1 MRSRIARRTSAAISV
16 LIVLI
21 SIAIVIQ
28 LSRTLQ
34 NHQSEYVLSEGMWP
48 VIEQERQILLLR
60 EVVHAISLGQIV
72 SDEDYQLRRGI
83 AFSRADII
91 RDFARGNPTFDRE
104 NQRELLVQLQHKL
117 NEYAGIERLKL
128 PTPEIARR
136 LLPSINAAADVA
148 HDLVNIRRDAIFD
161 ANDQTFSMIW
171 KLQMSQI
178 ITIILLTLIG
188 IGFYYRNQ
196 AAKKRLRM
204 TMLQAEEL
212 AVANERTRVAREIH
226 DGLGHYLDE
235 IHMHLGATWVLRD
248 KEPDTAYDSLN
259 TARERMVEARRELR
273 RAINVLRADYLVG
286 PLEELL
292 GDPIRTCQLAG
303 IHTTLRIQGTSR
315 TLPEPIKQVLY
326 RTAQE
331 ALTNVRKHAQA
342 SQVDVWLDYR
352 QPKQVRLIIEDDGIG
367 GPPQSNGGRGLI
379 GLRERV
385 ELVNGHIGIDTELGQ
400 GYRIEIEV
408 AG

>member
-1 MRSRIARRTSAAISV
+1 MRSRIARQTSTAISV
-16 LIVLI
+16 LSALI

-28 LSRTLQ
+28 LSLSLQ
-34 NHQSEYVLSEGMWP
+34 NHQAQYIATEGMWP
-48 VIEQERQILLLR
+48 VVEQERSILLLR
-60 EVVHAISLGQIV
+60 EMVQMIHLGQIV
-72 SDEDYQLRRGI
+72 SAEDYQLRRGI
-83 AFSRADII
+83 AFSRVEII
-91 RDFARGNPTFDRE
+91 RELAQGNPTFDSG
-104 NQRELLVQLQHKL
+104 NQRDLLVQLQQHM
-117 NEYAGIERLKL
+117 NEYAGIEQLKM
-128 PTPEIARR
+128 PNSETARR
-136 LLPSINAAADVA
+136 LLSPINAAVEVS
-148 HDLVNIRRDAIFD
+148 HDLVNIRRDAVFD
-161 ANDQTFSMIW
+161 ANIQTFAMIQR
-171 KLQMSQI
+171 LQISQI
-178 ITIILLTLIG
+178 IALILLILS
-188 IGFYYRNQ
+188 IGFYYRNR
-196 AAKKRLRM
+196 AANKRLRV
-204 TMLQAEEL
+204 TMLQAEDL
-212 AVANERTRVAREIH
+212 AIANERTRVAREIH

-248 KEPDTAYDSLN
+248 KEPETAYDSLN
-259 TARERMVEARRELR
+259 IARERMVEARRELR
-273 RAINVLRADYLVG
+273 RAVNVLRADYLAG
-286 PLEELL
+286 SLEELL

-315 TLPEPIKQVLY
+315 ILSEPIKQVLY
-326 RTAQE
+326 RTTQE

-342 SQVDVWLDYR
+342 SRVDVWLDYR